1 MGREVATCAANEG
14 MMTAE
19 TIWEQ
24 GKRIWKFGVIPGA
37 VQREAVRRRPGIR
50 REVWRQVLPMVPDL
64 RSSIACCIAS
74 GTTRMLKM
82 D

>member
-37 VQREAVRRRPGIR
+37 VQREAVRRRPGISP
-50 REVWRQVLPMVPDL
+50 EVWPEV
-64 RSSIACCIAS
+64 
-74 GTTRMLKM
+74 
-82 D
+82 